1 MADGQLS
8 PGDFI
13 EDRFEL
19 LKPLGKGAFGAVWRG
34 VDHAFDQSPVAV
46 KVLYDRYRKDK
57 KMLGRF
63 RQEAHILEKL
73 AHPGIAAPIAWSAD
87 GDIAYLAMEFID
99 GETLDVRFADNAE
112 KGVPVPPQGI
122 AWLCDRLCEAVQF
135 AHDNDVVH
143 RDMKPKNVM
152 VNRRGDAPMLKVLDF
167 GIAKMLVGSQIDPT
181 TAGRVLGS
189 VLYISPEQVLSK
201 KIDHRAD
208 IFSIGTIMF
217 ELIALR
223 RAWARDESGDP
234 HPFHVAITG
243 GEHNSH
249 VAVLKRIAR
258 GGRPSACAFRPDLSP
273 HVDEVLHKAMSIDAD
288 ARYASVTEFAVALRT
303 ALLAGPSVEDSV
315 VTTLVDPESA
325 TLTDADGHVSASV
338 ERPIEVRTVEA
349 KPEPFDELATES
361 SGQPAPVAPP
371 AAIAPEPELELS
383 ALPPALQ
390 KSNASGK
397 WVWGGLI
404 AVIVGVLAW
413 FFANG

>member
-1 MADGQLS
+1 MADGTLS

-19 LKPLGKGAFGAVWRG
+19 VKPLGKGAFGAVWRG
-34 VDHAFDQSPVAV
+34 IDHAFDQSPVAV

-63 RQEAHILEKL
+63 QQEAHILEKL
-73 AHPGIAAPIAWSAD
+73 AHPGIAAPIAWSAT
-87 GDIAYLAMEFID
+87 GEIAYLAMEFID

-201 KIDHRAD
+201 KLDHRAD

-223 RAWARDESGDP
+223 RAWARDEHGDP
-234 HPFHVAITG
+234 HPFHVAIAG

-258 GGRPSACAFRPDLSP
+258 GGRPSACAYRPDLSP
-273 HVDEVLHKAMSIDAD
+273 HVDEVLHKAMAIDAD
-288 ARYASVTEFAVALRT
+288 ARFASVTELAVALRS
-303 ALLAGPSVEDSV
+303 ALLAPAIEDSV
-315 VTTLVDPESA
+315 ATTLVDHESA
-325 TLTDADGHVSASV
+325 TLTDADGHVSAPV
-338 ERPIEVRTVEA
+338 ERPVTVEVLEPE
-349 KPEPFDELATES
+349 KPKFDELATES
-361 SGQPAPVAPP
+361 SGQPAVPAPP
-371 AAIAPEPELELS
+371 LEIS

-390 KSNASGK
+390 RSNSGR
-397 WVWGGLI
+397 WVWGALV
-404 AVIVGVLAW
+404 AVVAAVVAWVLA
-413 FFANG
+413 NG